1 MSGNT
6 RRLGYGCTTAGA
18 NAHEGFVR
26 PARWVIRMPT
36 WLGDTLMAVPTVRA
50 LGRAV
55 PRLVLWGP
63 GSHGRLLQATGV
75 QAELLPYSR
84 RSGPAGLLDMQAAVS
99 KLAAMRPT
107 GIVILPNAFEPALI
121 ARLARIRQRIG
132 YATQLRG
139 NLLTAPLP
147 TPDPLTAVHESRRYL
162 QLLDPTPAAPALHD
176 DWRLAAPQRAHQRV
190 RELVGTDGPL
200 LAIAPGFANGPA
212 KRWPA
217 GHYGRVVRHAARQW
231 GAVPVLV
238 GGPQD
243 AEATAAVSTASRTK
257 CLDLAGKTDLLDLA
271 AILACSRAVIANDS
285 GAAHLAG
292 ALGARTLV
300 LFGPTD
306 PLRTKPLGPHV
317 RVASMAAF
325 CQPCLSAQCPLDH
338 RCMTGLTPDLVI
350 GMLDPLWHSAKLPL
364 AGRHG

>member
-1 MSGNT
+1 M
-6 RRLGYGCTTAGA
+6 RHA
-18 NAHEGFVR
+18 
-26 PARWVIRMPT
+26 PWVIRMPT
-36 WLGDTLMAVPTVRA
+36 WLGDTIMAVPTVRA

-63 GSHGRLLQATGV
+63 ASHGRLLQATGV
-75 QAELLPYSR
+75 HAELLPYSR
-84 RSGPAGLLDMQAAVS
+84 RSGPAGLLDMQAAVNQ
-99 KLAAMRPT
+99 LASMQPT

-139 NLLTAPLP
+139 KLLTEPVTA
-147 TPDPLTAVHESRRYL
+147 PDPLAAEHESRRYAE
-162 QLLDPTPAAPALHD
+162 LLGPTPAQSPLHH
-176 DWRLAAPQRAHQRV
+176 DWRLAPPEGAAHRV

-200 LAIAPGFANGPA
+200 LSIAPGCANGPA

-217 GHYGRVVRHAARQW
+217 EHYGRLVEHAAREW

-243 AEATAAVSTASRTK
+243 TEATAAVAAASQTA
-257 CLDLAGKTDLLDLA
+257 CVDLAGKTDILDLA
-271 AILACSRAVIANDS
+271 AILARSRAVLANDT

-317 RVASMAAF
+317 RVASLTAF
-325 CQPCLSAQCPLDH
+325 CQPCLSARCPLDH
-338 RCMTGLTPDLVI
+338 RCMTGLTPDLAI
-350 GMLDPLWHSAKLPL
+350 SMLDPLWHSA
-364 AGRHG
+364 

>member
-1 MSGNT
+1 
-6 RRLGYGCTTAGA
+6 
-18 NAHEGFVR
+18 VR
-26 PARWVIRMPT
+26 HARWVIRMPT
-36 WLGDTLMAVPTVRA
+36 WLGDTIMAVPTVRA

-63 GSHGRLLQATGV
+63 ASHGRLLQAIGV
-75 QAELLPYSR
+75 HAELLPYSR
-84 RSGPAGLLDMQAAVS
+84 RRGPAGLLDMQAAVA
-99 KLAAMRPT
+99 KLAAMQPT
-107 GIVILPNAFEPALI
+107 GIVILPNAYEPALI

-139 NLLTAPLP
+139 GLLTEPLP
-147 TPDPLTAVHESRRYL
+147 APDPLAAVHESRRYMR
-162 QLLDPTPAAPALHD
+162 LLDPTPAQSPLHD
-176 DWRLAAPQRAHQRV
+176 DWRLAAPKGSPLRV

-200 LAIAPGFANGPA
+200 LTIAPGCANGPA

-217 GHYGRVVRHAARQW
+217 EHYGRLVEHAVQQW
-231 GAVPVLV
+231 NAVPVLV

-243 AEATAAVSTASRTK
+243 AAATAAVAAA
-257 CLDLAGKTDLLDLA
+257 CQAGCVDLAGKTDILDLA
-271 AILACSRAVIANDS
+271 AILACSRAVIANDT

-317 RVASMAAF
+317 RVASVAAF
-325 CQPCLSAQCPLDH
+325 CQPCLSAHCPLDH
-338 RCMTGLTPDLVI
+338 RCMTALTPDLAI
-350 GMLDPLWHSAKLPL
+350 GMLEPLWHSA
-364 AGRHG
+364 